1 MAKNQNIYPNEII
14 FIKQTNALNIPK
26 DETEFLVEKRND
38 FDEIDKLVKI
48 YPVKDGTIE
57 LRVTSPEYSKSY
69 KYGDIYNFSE
79 KNTRNYKEIEQIS
92 GTGTFL
98 HNIYK
103 KNKDSFSILGS
114 RHQINEVNV
123 AIHKLKNDTNKN
135 LAKDKTIL
143 ENYTQSDFNFEE
155 KKGNGF
161 FALSCGKASD
171 SLEYVFDEEFYLEV
185 YLDSSAFTDLTNK
198 INHNDFE
205 AIIVRAN
212 LGGVK
217 GLYAEKPTGIYTENG
232 FITDGQSYRLL
243 YEKSNVKNYNEMPET
258 FEAVGSVSHKN
269 PFIVDVYY
277 SDKKF
282 KKKTSKIASKELNMN
297 AQKENTEEIKSTKSF
312 LRINLVI
319 LYLIILVLISD
330 FLSQF
335 LL

>member
-14 FIKQTNALNIPK
+14 FVKQTNALNIPK
-26 DETEFLVEKRND
+26 DETQFLVEKRND

-48 YPVKDGTIE
+48 YPVRDGTIE

-79 KNTRNYKEIEQIS
+79 KNSRNYKEIEQIS

-98 HNIYK
+98 NNIYK

-114 RHQINEVNV
+114 RHQVNEVNI
-123 AIHKLKNDTNKN
+123 AIHKLKSDKKKE
-135 LAKDKTIL
+135 LARDKTIL
-143 ENYTQSDFNFEE
+143 ENYTQRDFNFEE

-185 YLDSSAFTDLTNK
+185 YLDSSAFTDLTDK
-198 INHNDFE
+198 IYHNDFE

-232 FITDGQSYRLL
+232 FITDGQAYRLL
-243 YEKSNVKNYNEMPET
+243 YEKSNVKNYSEMPEN
-258 FEAVGSVSHKN
+258 FEAVGSVTQEN

-277 SDKKF
+277 SNKKDKK
-282 KKKTSKIASKELNMN
+282 KNVKIANKEININ
-297 AQKENTEEIKSTKSF
+297 THNRNTEEIKSTKSF
-312 LRINLVI
+312 LRINFVI
-319 LYLIILVLISD
+319 LYVIIVVMIGTYVN
-330 FLSQF
+330 QF
-335 LL
+335 L